1 MTFDRERSENSDITF
16 NNNTTLKMMS
26 TGKTEDNT
34 QDDHNKVHLY
44 VNYNNDVIPE
54 AKNKDKSRNLKSN
67 GKSKIESDILNNN
80 PTKKLNQDEDN
91 RKDNVRNNSSHSIKN
106 YNDIADN
113 NKTKSNKGNN
123 MNYLNDSTKAN
134 TMDSSKQNSMNEK
147 TRNGNYNF
155 GCSNNKTDTET
166 ERGSGPRDTTP
177 RVLINENANTTSI
190 ARNNNSHNSRSV
202 WNMID
207 D

>member
-67 GKSKIESDILNNN
+67 GKSKIESDIINNN
-80 PTKKLNQDEDN
+80 PIKKLNQDEDN

-106 YNDIADN
+106 
-113 NKTKSNKGNN
+113 
-123 MNYLNDSTKAN
+123 
-134 TMDSSKQNSMNEK
+134 
-147 TRNGNYNF
+147 
-155 GCSNNKTDTET
+155 
-166 ERGSGPRDTTP
+166 
-177 RVLINENANTTSI
+177 
-190 ARNNNSHNSRSV
+190 
-202 WNMID
+202 
-207 D
+207 